1 MGRGR
6 KAEVGVTGQP
16 GGEVSLLCGPPLS
29 PSLWVSHQTQVVDA
43 ASLTGLAHQMR
54 GLRCLW
60 CRSTHLEPGPLSGP
74 RCSSVHNG
82 PSSHPV
88 DWDVRALAVGRRR
101 TAVYRGLDYRQRERE
116 RAGKGRG
123 QTFGFSKVTEI
134 YFLRSRHRKWA
145 QPQLC
150 STLSGA
156 RALLTCRWTGKLVVK
171 CPIASISV

>member
-1 MGRGR
+1 MSSAGH
-6 KAEVGVTGQP
+6 
-16 GGEVSLLCGPPLS
+16 LS
-29 PSLWVSHQTQVVDA
+29 PIPVGLSSHQTQVVDT

-88 DWDVRALAVGRRR
+88 HWDVRTLAVGRRQ

-116 RAGKGRG
+116 RELGKEEGKRLA
-123 QTFGFSKVTEI
+123 
-134 YFLRSRHRKWA
+134 FLKSRKF
-145 QPQLC
+145 
-150 STLSGA
+150 
-156 RALLTCRWTGKLVVK
+156 
-171 CPIASISV
+171 IS

>member
-1 MGRGR
+1 MQPHLQALPTRCGASGACGAGAHTWNLVPSLGPGAPVCTMGLPPTLWTGMCGLWQWEGGGLQSTDGWTTGRG
-6 KAEVGVTGQP
+6 G
-16 GGEVSLLCGPPLS
+16 
-29 PSLWVSHQTQVVDA
+29 
-43 ASLTGLAHQMR
+43 
-54 GLRCLW
+54 
-60 CRSTHLEPGPLSGP
+60 
-74 RCSSVHNG
+74 
-82 PSSHPV
+82 
-88 DWDVRALAVGRRR
+88 
-101 TAVYRGLDYRQRERE
+101 E

-123 QTFGFSKVTEI
+123 QTFGFSKVKEI